1 LNPKPQKVIQ
11 SIKTLGLKPSFQ

>member
-11 SIKTLGLKPSFQ
+11 SIKWLGL